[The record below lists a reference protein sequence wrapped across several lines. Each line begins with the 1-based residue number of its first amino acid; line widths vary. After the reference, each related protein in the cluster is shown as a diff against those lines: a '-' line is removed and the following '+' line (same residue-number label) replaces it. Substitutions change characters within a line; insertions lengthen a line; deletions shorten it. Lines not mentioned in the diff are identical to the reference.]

1 MSIEEEIFKKAIPDF
16 KKLELYGFEKSKE
29 SYIYSKLIL
38 KDSFKLYVEIDN
50 NQSVKCKVID
60 LTFNDEYTNYKNK
73 NISSEFV
80 NTVRKEIEEILEDI
94 KLKCFKINYFES
106 SQANKIANLI
116 IKKYQNTPEF
126 LWDKYPCYGIFRN
139 SISKKWYAII
149 MNVQKNR
156 IDDKYKKED
165 IEIIN
170 VKLDKEE
177 IDKLLSKK
185 GFYKAYHMNKKSWI
199 TIILDDTL
207 SDEEIMSYVIKSY
220 GFSKN

>member
-16 KKLELYGFEKSKE
+16 KKLELYGFKKSKE

-60 LTFNDEYTNYKNK
+60 PTFNDEYTNYKNK

-149 MNVQKNR
+149 MNVQKNK